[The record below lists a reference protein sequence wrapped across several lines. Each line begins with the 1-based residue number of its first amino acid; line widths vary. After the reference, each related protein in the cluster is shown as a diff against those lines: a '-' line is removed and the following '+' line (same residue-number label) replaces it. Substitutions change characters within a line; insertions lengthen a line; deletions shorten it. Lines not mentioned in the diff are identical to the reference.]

1 MRIDPITRKR
11 LRRFRRLKRGY
22 YSFLILAGFTAL
34 SLFSNYIANRRAI
47 VVSYQDSLYFP
58 TFRFHDMATFGQ
70 QDEYGF
76 DDVEADYTALQQSF
90 RQKHF
95 YFVVQK
101 IFLLSLYLVE
111 II

>member
-47 VVSYQDSLYFP
+47 VV
-58 TFRFHDMATFGQ
+58 
-70 QDEYGF
+70 
-76 DDVEADYTALQQSF
+76 
-90 RQKHF
+90 
-95 YFVVQK
+95 
-101 IFLLSLYLVE
+101 
-111 II
+111 